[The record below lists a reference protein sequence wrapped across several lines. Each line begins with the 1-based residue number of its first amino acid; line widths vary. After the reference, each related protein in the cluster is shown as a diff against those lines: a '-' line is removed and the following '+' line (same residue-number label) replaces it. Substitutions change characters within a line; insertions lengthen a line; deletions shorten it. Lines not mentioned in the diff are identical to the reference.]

1 MPENIEAVAP
11 SATNESMLGASPAS
25 ALKPRVKKFLLSTS
39 TGNVSKSCVKA
50 KAGAFCAPS
59 KKGNVMPA
67 IGSIVIT
74 IRSAQKKRLQ

>member
-1 MPENIEAVAP
+1 MPESIEAVAP
-11 SATNESMLGASPAS
+11 SATNESMLGASPTS

-39 TGNVSKSCVKA
+39 TGNVSKSCEKA

-59 KKGNVMPA
+59 KKENVMPT